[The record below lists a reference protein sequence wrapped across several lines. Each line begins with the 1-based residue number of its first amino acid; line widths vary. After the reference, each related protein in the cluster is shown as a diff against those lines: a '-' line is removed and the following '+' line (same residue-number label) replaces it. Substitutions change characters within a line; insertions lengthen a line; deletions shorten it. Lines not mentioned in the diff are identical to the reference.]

1 MKQFILVFFSLSLST
16 ALLAQTPRTIT
27 TSFNVSGICGLCET
41 TIEKAM
47 DVKGVVVADFNLEN
61 NVLTVTYKPKKITE
75 DQLHALLNEVGY
87 DTEKSKATEEQYA
100 KTHDCCKYREQE
112 KH

>member
-1 MKQFILVFFSLSLST
+1 MKKYIL
-16 ALLAQTPRTIT
+16 ALLALCFSASIYAQTPRTIT
-27 TSFNVSGICGLCET
+27 TSFHVSGICGLCET

-47 DVKGVVVADFNLEN
+47 DVKGVVVADFNLDN

-100 KTHDCCKYREQE
+100 KTHECCKYREQE

>member
-1 MKQFILVFFSLSLST
+1 MKQFILVFFGLILST
-16 ALLAQTPRTIT
+16 ALFAQTPRTIT
-27 TSFNVSGICGLCET
+27 TSFHVSGICGLCET

-47 DVKGVVVADFNLEN
+47 DVKGVVVADFNLDN
-61 NVLTVTYKPKKITE
+61 NELTVTYKPKKITE